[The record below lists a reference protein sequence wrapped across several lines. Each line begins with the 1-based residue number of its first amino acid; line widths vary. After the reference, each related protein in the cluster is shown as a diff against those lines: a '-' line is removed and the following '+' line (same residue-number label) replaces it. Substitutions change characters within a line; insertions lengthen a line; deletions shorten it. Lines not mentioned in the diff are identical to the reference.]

1 MSFFLF
7 LLLGE
12 VEEGINFCP
21 LQPCCCVTLPW
32 KIQLL
37 HCRVLLTEGMSA
49 VGGWGWLNH
58 KGRSTLFHLITAA
71 INERLKGFASLLIRK
86 DNCSSSIS
94 SYRDSSITGGFCRI
108 WPTVSKF
115 QVVRPWRAAI
125 FKNKGGFFPFF
136 LCCPAWNTISAS
148 ETAWHWYPLDTVQ
161 PETRT
166 RGKPYF

>member
-1 MSFFLF
+1 MIFICSLNKLFYLFYKPVPENLFIKLIGPEKERSGDFPSRKLNFSLMKIWKGTSFFLF

-37 HCRVLLTEGMSA
+37 HCRVLLTEGVSA
-49 VGGWGWLNH
+49 VGGWGWSNH

-108 WPTVSKF
+108 
-115 QVVRPWRAAI
+115 
-125 FKNKGGFFPFF
+125 
-136 LCCPAWNTISAS
+136 
-148 ETAWHWYPLDTVQ
+148 
-161 PETRT
+161 
-166 RGKPYF
+166 